1 MCVQNKQIA
10 KRCVENQS
18 GKLFTTWFSENNL
31 TGNFAKV
38 LLLLFSP
45 RKHMNLVCCLNQKGN
60 VVMHIME
67 KFLKHHLSSPCDSNY
82 CSLVIYIES
91 LIIPSC
97 KDFSALILF
106 STQILH
112 GCQIGV
118 KNQIHFQWRETQKNS
133 SSKKIPKKM
142 HEFLILPLL
151 VWNLQLHILWG

>member
-10 KRCVENQS
+10 KRYAENQS

-38 LLLLFSP
+38 LLLLFTP
-45 RKHMNLVCCLNQKGN
+45 RKHMNLVCRLNQKSN

-67 KFLKHHLSSPCDSNY
+67 KVLKHYLSSPCDSNY
-82 CSLVIYIES
+82 WSLVIYREP
-91 LIIPSC
+91 IIPSC

-118 KNQIHFQWRETQKNS
+118 KNQIHFQWRETQKNG

-142 HEFLILPLL
+142 HEFLILSSL